1 MNTDMHLVANFLNS
15 RKEGDFLILYRK
27 HTPKLY
33 QTAIRISGRDEDMA
47 QEMIQEMW
55 VIAVQKLAYY
65 KGLSS
70 LRTWLTGILINL
82 SKEWYRKESKFKNF
96 TQVHKNENTEKSDRQ
111 KVEAM
116 DLEMAIA
123 SLPEGYRQII
133 VLHDIEG
140 YTHKEIG
147 EMLLISDGTS
157 KSQLFNARRAM
168 REYLREDLKDGTN
181 GN

>member
-1 MNTDMHLVANFLNS
+1 MNSDLHIVANFLNS
-15 RKEGDFLILYRK
+15 CSESDFLILYRK
-27 HTPKLY
+27 HTPRLY
-33 QTAIRISGRDEDMA
+33 QTAIRISGRDEVMA

-55 VIAVQKLAYY
+55 VIAVQKLANY
-65 KGLSS
+65 KGISS

-82 SKEWYRKESKFKNF
+82 SKEWYRKEAKYQNF
-96 TQVHKNENTEKSDRQ
+96 TQVHKSGKNEGSESQ
-111 KVEAM
+111 KIESI

-133 VLHDIEG
+133 VLHDVEG

-147 EMLLISDGTS
+147 EMLDISDGTS

-168 REYLREDLKDGTN
+168 REYLKDDIKDGTN

>member
-1 MNTDMHLVANFLNS
+1 MNTDLYLVAGFLNS
-15 RKEGDFLILYRK
+15 RSESDFLILYRK
-27 HTPKLY
+27 HTPRLY
-33 QTAIRISGRDEDMA
+33 QTAIRISGRDEVMA

-55 VIAVQKLAYY
+55 VIAVQKLTYY
-65 KGLSS
+65 KGISS

-82 SKEWYRKESKFKNF
+82 STELYRKESKFKNF
-96 TQVHKNENTEKSDRQ
+96 TRVHKNGNSEKSDSQ
-111 KVEAM
+111 KVEAI

-147 EMLLISDGTS
+147 EMLDISDGTS
-157 KSQLFNARRAM
+157 KSQLFNARKAM
-168 REYLREDLKDGTN
+168 REYLRDDIKDGTN

>member
-1 MNTDMHLVANFLNS
+1 MNTDIHLVANFLNS
-15 RKEGDFLILYRK
+15 CKEDDFLILYRM
-27 HTPKLY
+27 HTPRLY
-33 QTAIRISGRDEDMA
+33 QTAIRISGGDEVMA

-65 KGLSS
+65 KGISS

-82 SKEWYRKESKFKNF
+82 SREWYRKESKFKNF
-96 TQVHKNENTEKSDRQ
+96 TQVHKKESTVESDSQ
-111 KVEAM
+111 EIETM

-147 EMLLISDGTS
+147 DMLEISDGTS

-168 REYLREDLKDGTN
+168 REYLRDDLKDGTN